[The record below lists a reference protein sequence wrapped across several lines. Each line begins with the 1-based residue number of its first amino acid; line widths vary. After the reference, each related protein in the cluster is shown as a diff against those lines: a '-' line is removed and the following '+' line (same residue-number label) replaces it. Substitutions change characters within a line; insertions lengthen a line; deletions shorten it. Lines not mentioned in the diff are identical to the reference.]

1 MHFPIRSVL
10 VLSSMVALAGFGLA
24 QHGTGVSPDE
34 AQVRLQEGNAR
45 FVSGAMRHG
54 DQSPERRH
62 ELSKGQKPYAVVL
75 GCSDSRVGP
84 ELIFDEG
91 LGDLFVVRLAGNTA
105 DAAGMGSIEYAVEH
119 LGAKLVVV
127 LGHDHCGAVSAA
139 VKGGE
144 VPGHIGVLVEALRP
158 ALKAGK
164 THPGDAVENVVRA
177 NALLTRDQLRH
188 SQPILKKLA
197 ESGEVR
203 IIAAEYHL
211 DTGQV
216 EILP

>member
-1 MHFPIRSVL
+1 
-10 VLSSMVALAGFGLA
+10 
-24 QHGTGVSPDE
+24 
-34 AQVRLQEGNAR
+34 
-45 FVSGAMRHG
+45 MRHG

-62 ELSKGQKPYAVVL
+62 ELSKGQKPYAVIL

-91 LGDLFVVRLAGNTA
+91 LGDLFVVRVAGNTA
-105 DAAGMGSIEYAVEH
+105 DAAGTGSIEYAVEH

-144 VPGHIGVLVEALRP
+144 VPGHIGALMEALRP

-164 THPGDAVENVVRA
+164 AHAGDTVENVVRA